1 MEQYQISLDDIE
13 RQNILGNEPI
23 RYAFIDEFGGF
34 GFDFSKPST
43 SKYLPIL
50 KKTETKYIAI

>member
-34 GFDFSKPST
+34 GLDFS
-43 SKYLPIL
+43 
-50 KKTETKYIAI
+50 